1 MEKRTQDYLNEYLDT
16 LTDSERKRYT
26 SFSADYFCADEVNA
40 NLCAE
45 LISKGIKTATC
56 SMKYWYDSGEESM
69 PQTGH
74 LLVVTD
80 WHGEPT
86 SIVEITAV
94 SECKY
99 SDVTA
104 EFAYAEG
111 EGDLTLDWWR
121 VAHWDFFANE
131 CNEIEIE
138 ASEDMVLVLEHFQ
151 VVHGASVP

>member
-1 MEKRTQDYLNEYLDT
+1 MEKRTQNYLDEYLAT
-16 LTDSERKRYT
+16 LTDPERKRYT
-26 SFSADYFCADEVNA
+26 SFSADYFCADEINA
-40 NLCAE
+40 NLCAD

-56 SMKYWYDSGEESM
+56 SMKYWYDSGEETM

-111 EGDLTLDWWR
+111 EGDQTLDWWR
-121 VAHWDFFANE
+121 AAHWDFFARE
-131 CNEIEIE
+131 CHEIDME
-138 ASEDMVLVLEHFQ
+138 ANEDMMLVLEHFQ
-151 VVHGASVP
+151 VVHGAAVG